1 MTMRRK
7 TPAARRKPT
16 RKPAKAAAR
25 KRLVPTGEATI
36 GPFFPPR
43 YVDAGANDLTQFED
57 RKAEGEAIDIVG
69 TVRQEDGAPLDN
81 LVLEIW
87 QPDAQGVFRHPADP
101 RHREADPKF
110 FGWGRAA
117 TDKDGRYAFRTIR
130 PGAPQGRARHINFMV
145 MFSGLMRILKTTM
158 FFADDA
164 ANAADPVYRVVPRA
178 RRHLLVAREE
188 APGRYRFD
196 LKLRG
201 EHETPFFD
209 D

>member
-1 MTMRRK
+1 M
-7 TPAARRKPT
+7 
-16 RKPAKAAAR
+16 
-25 KRLVPTGEATI
+25 KREALVPTGEATI

-57 RKAEGEAIDIVG
+57 RRADGESIELSGV
-69 TVRQEDGAPLDN
+69 VRQEDGAPLDN
-81 LVLEIW
+81 LVVEIW
-87 QPDAQGVFRHPADP
+87 QADAKGIYRHPADP

-117 TDKDGRYAFRTIR
+117 TDKEGRYAFRTVR
-130 PGAPQGRARHINFMV
+130 PGAPQGRARHINVMV

-158 FFADDA
+158 FFPGEQSND
-164 ANAADPVYRVVPRA
+164 ADPVYKAVPAA
-178 RRHLLVAREE
+178 RRPLLVAREE

-201 EHETPFFD
+201 ENETPFFD

>member
-1 MTMRRK
+1 MRKK
-7 TPAARRKPT
+7 TAARR
-16 RKPAKAAAR
+16 
-25 KRLVPTGEATI
+25 RLIPSGEATI

-43 YVDAGANDLTQFED
+43 YVDAGANDLTQLED
-57 RKAEGEAIDIVG
+57 RKAEGEAIEIAG
-69 TVRQEDGAPLDN
+69 TVRQEDGTPLDN

-87 QPDAQGVFRHPADP
+87 QADANGIYRHPADP

-117 TDKDGRYAFRTIR
+117 TDREGRYAFRTIR
-130 PGAPQGRARHINFMV
+130 PGAPQGRARHVNFML

-158 FFADDA
+158 FFPGEA
-164 ANAADPVYRVVPRA
+164 ANEADPVYRAVPKA
-178 RRHLLVAREE
+178 RRALLVAREE

-201 EHETPFFD
+201 AHETPFFD

>member
-1 MTMRRK
+1 MKKRTAATRGKPARK
-7 TPAARRKPT
+7 PGKSAARQ
-16 RKPAKAAAR
+16 
-25 KRLVPTGEATI
+25 RLVPTGEATI

-43 YVDAGANDLTQFED
+43 YVDAGANDLTQFD
-57 RKAEGEAIDIVG
+57 DHKAAGEVIEIFGV
-69 TVRQEDGAPLDN
+69 VRQEDGAPLDN
-81 LVLEIW
+81 LVVEIW
-87 QPDAQGVFRHPADP
+87 QADAKGIYRHPADP
-101 RHREADPKF
+101 RHREADSRF

-117 TDKDGRYAFRTIR
+117 TDREGRYAFRTIR
-130 PGAPQGRARHINFMV
+130 PGAPRGRARHINVMV

-158 FFADDA
+158 FFTGEG
-164 ANAADPVYRVVPRA
+164 ANEADPVCKAVPKA

-188 APGRYRFD
+188 AHGRYRFD

>member
-1 MTMRRK
+1 MI
-7 TPAARRKPT
+7 
-16 RKPAKAAAR
+16 
-25 KRLVPTGEATI
+25 PTGEATI

-43 YVDAGANDLTQFED
+43 YVDAGANDLTQFD
-57 RKAEGEAIDIVG
+57 GRKAQGEAIEIAG
-69 TVRQEDGAPLDN
+69 CVRQEDGAPLDN

-87 QPDAQGVFRHPADP
+87 QADARGIYRHPADP
-101 RHREADPKF
+101 RHRAADAKF

-117 TDKDGRYAFRTIR
+117 TDKQGNYAFRTIR
-130 PGAPQGRARHINFMV
+130 PGAPQGRARHINVMV

-158 FFADDA
+158 FFPGEQ
-164 ANAADPVYRVVPRA
+164 ANDADPVYAAVPRA
-178 RRHLLVAREE
+178 RRHLLLAREE
-188 APGRYRFD
+188 AAGRYRFD